1 VSLAKKLPAQDC
13 ATLIAKLQ
21 RKELGEDDT
30 KQVIQWLEVA
40 QELVLKLQEKD
51 VTIRRLRQWISGER
65 SEQRKPSSSR
75 KQEPSKKSPSKGHG
89 RLGTKDYPN
98 APTVPIDC
106 TQHQPGD
113 RCCAECDGIL
123 KEVATPSIRIQI
135 TGNPPLQAKKLA
147 YQRLR
152 CNKCLRSVTA
162 KPDSFEK
169 YDAKAKATLA
179 LLKYESALPFY
190 RLEQLQSKLG
200 IPLPDAT
207 QWTLMESLADDVYP
221 VFLAF
226 IKQAATADLF
236 HLDDTGVRIL
246 SLIKENKT
254 LPKQARSGQHT
265 TGLIAQVQ
273 DQLIYLYFHGRKH
286 AGENIAEILE
296 KRPEGLKAPIQMS
309 DALAANTS
317 HDFATI
323 IARCMT
329 HARRYFV
336 EIEDLFPDECKH
348 VIQTIGQI
356 YKHDREAK
364 ELTPEER
371 LAYHQTWSKP
381 IMTDLKAW
389 LKTQFDERLVEPNSV
404 LGKAFRYMLKHWEGL
419 TEFLRRPGVPLDNN
433 IVERALKTSVLQRKN
448 ALFFRTEFGA
458 LVGSI
463 LTSLIKTCT
472 EAGENPLDY
481 LVALQEHKKDVR
493 QHLDQWLP
501 WTFRNTLS
509 SLVNQAA

>member
-1 VSLAKKLPAQDC
+1 LSLAKKLPAQDC

-21 RKELGEDDT
+21 KQELGPDDT
-30 KQVIQWLEVA
+30 NQVIQWLELA

-75 KQEPSKKSPSKGHG
+75 NQKSSQKPPSSGHG

-113 RCCAECDGIL
+113 RCCSECDGTL
-123 KEVATPSIRIQI
+123 KEVAAPSIRIQV

-152 CNKCLRSVTA
+152 CNKCLRTVTA

-169 YDAKAKATLA
+169 YDERAKATLA

-221 VFLAF
+221 IYQAL
-226 IKQAATADLF
+226 IKQAATAELF
-236 HLDDTGVRIL
+236 HVDDTGVRIL
-246 SLIKENKT
+246 SLIKENKN

-265 TGLIAQVQ
+265 TGLIAQVH

-286 AGENIAEILE
+286 AGENMAEILGQ
-296 KRPEGLKAPIQMS
+296 RPDHLKAPIQMS

-323 IARCMT
+323 IVRCMT

-348 VIQTIGQI
+348 VIQAIGQI

-371 LAYHQTWSKP
+371 LAYHQERSQP
-381 IMTDLKAW
+381 IMRDLKTW
-389 LKTQFDERLVEPNSV
+389 LKTQFDDRLVEPNSV
-404 LGKAFRYMLKHWEGL
+404 LGKAFRYMLKHWKGL

-493 QHLDQWLP
+493 QHPDQWLP

-509 SLVNQAA
+509 SLVTQAA

>member
-1 VSLAKKLPAQDC
+1 MSLAKKLPAQDC

-21 RKELGEDDT
+21 KQELGPDDT
-30 KQVIQWLEVA
+30 NQVIQWLELA

-51 VTIRRLRQWISGER
+51 VTIRRLRQWITGER
-65 SEQRKPSSSR
+65 SEKRKPSST
-75 KQEPSKKSPSKGHG
+75 SKGESPCRAKRKGHG
-89 RLGTKDYPN
+89 RLGVMDYSV
-98 APTVPIDC
+98 APTVLVDC
-106 TQHQPGD
+106 AQHKPGD
-113 RCCAECDGIL
+113 RCCAECDGTL
-123 KEVATPSIRIQI
+123 KEVTTPSVRIQV

-162 KPDSFEK
+162 KPETFEK

-200 IPLPDAT
+200 IPLPNST
-207 QWTLMESLADDVYP
+207 QWTLMETLADDVYP
-221 VFLAF
+221 IYQTL
-226 IKQAATADLF
+226 IKQAASAELF
-236 HLDDTGVRIL
+236 HVDDTGVRIL
-246 SLIKENKT
+246 SLIKENKS

-265 TGLIAQVQ
+265 TGLIAQVH
-273 DQLIYLYFHGRKH
+273 DQLIYLYFHGQKH
-286 AGENIAEILE
+286 AGENMAEILE
-296 KRPEGLKAPIQMS
+296 QRPAHLKAPIQMS

-323 IARCMT
+323 VARCLT

-336 EIEDLFPDECKH
+336 EIEDLFPYECKH
-348 VIQTIGQI
+348 VIQAIGKI
-356 YKHDREAK
+356 YKHDRKAK
-364 ELTPEER
+364 EMTPEER
-371 LAYHQTWSKP
+371 LAYHQEWSKP
-381 IMTDLKAW
+381 IMSDLKTW

-419 TEFLRRPGVPLDNN
+419 TEFLRRPGIPLDNN

-481 LVALQEHKKDVR
+481 LVALQEHKKNVR
-493 QHLDQWLP
+493 QHPDQWLP
-501 WTFRNTLS
+501 WNFRKTCS
-509 SLVNQAA
+509 HVTKQAA